1 MLKALFGD
9 KPYQLNVTPEVLPEI
24 VRSSDSFA
32 AVEKEA
38 SLSRIYAGQHF
49 PSHENAGKSLCS
61 AVADVIADNC
71 LTSVDRRN
79 DGDRD
84 GEGY

>member
-1 MLKALFGD
+1 VLKALFGD

-38 SLSRIYAGQHF
+38 SRSRIYAGQHF
-49 PSHENAGKSLCS
+49 PHTRMLARAS
-61 AVADVIADNC
+61 AAQWPTLSSTTA
-71 LTSVDRRN
+71 
-79 DGDRD
+79 
-84 GEGY
+84 